1 MYGDKVENTM
11 IHELLANDALT
22 IVMDRA
28 GKKNALVPKMYNDM
42 AIAIENAS
50 LSNAKV
56 IVIKGANGCF
66 TAGNDVTEFLR
77 SVKEG
82 PADINATYR
91 FMKAL
96 MLCPLPVVAQVE
108 GLAIGIGSTLLLH
121 CDFVLC
127 HKDTKFSMPFINLGL
142 VPEYA
147 SSYILPRVAGHL
159 KAAELLMLGNSF
171 DSQQAQQC
179 GFVTSVHTSDL
190 NAAVDDIAQALAK
203 KPALALQQTKALLK
217 QDTKNITKHLDDE
230 LKIFIEAMQTEAAA
244 EAFTAFIEKR
254 AVNVEKFK

>member
-1 MYGDKVENTM
+1 MLM
-11 IHELLANDALT
+11 IHELIENNILT

-28 GKKNALVPKMYNDM
+28 EKKNALVPNMYNDM
-42 AIAIENAS
+42 AIAIENAPA
-50 LSNAKV
+50 NGARV
-56 IVIKGANGCF
+56 IVIKGAGGCF

-82 PADINATYR
+82 AKEVSETYR
-91 FMKAL
+91 FMHAL
-96 MLCPLPVVAQVE
+96 LKCPLPVIAQVE

-127 HKDTKFSMPFINLGL
+127 HENTRFAMPFINLGL

-159 KAAELLMLGNSF
+159 KAAELLMLGKPFSAT
-171 DSQQAQQC
+171 QAKEC
-179 GFVTSVHTSDL
+179 GFVTSVHADNL
-190 NAAVDDIAQALAK
+190 EVAVNDVAQTLAK
-203 KPALALQQTKALLK
+203 KPSLALQQTKALLK
-217 QDTKNITKHLDDE
+217 QDQTAIAQHIDDE
-230 LKIFIEAMQTEAAA
+230 LKVFVEAMQSEAAN

-254 AVNVEKFK
+254 AVNYTKFN

>member
-1 MYGDKVENTM
+1 MNNGYATM
-11 IHELLANDALT
+11 IHELLANDVLT

-50 LSNAKV
+50 LSNVKV
-56 IVIKGANGCF
+56 IVIKGADGCF
-66 TAGNDVTEFLR
+66 TAGNDVPEFLR

-82 PADINATYR
+82 PGEINETYR

-96 MLCPLPVVAQVE
+96 MHCPLPVVAQVE

-127 HKDTKFSMPFINLGL
+127 HRDTKFSMPFINLGL

-147 SSYILPRVAGHL
+147 SSYIIPRVAGHL
-159 KAAELLMLGNSF
+159 MAAELLMLGNPF
-171 DSQQAQQC
+171 YADQAKRC

-190 NAAVDDIAQALAK
+190 SAAVDDITQALTK

-217 QDTKNITKHLDDE
+217 QDTKNIAQHLDDE
-230 LKIFIEAMQTEAAA
+230 LKVFIEAMQSEAAG
-244 EAFTAFIEKR
+244 EAFTAFVEKR
-254 AVNVEKFK
+254 AVNLDKFK